1 METLLQSEAKASIND
16 AAMKKVYDEA
26 IGQMKKVDPQGQLVQ
41 TARAI
46 GICFGD

>member
-1 METLLQSEAKASIND
+1 MLALRNARVISVPIS
-16 AAMKKVYDEA
+16 EA
-26 IGQMKKVDPQGQLVQ
+26 IGKMKTVEPDSDLVQ